1 MRGLSLVLTLL
12 ALGGFYLTLHGARWV
27 TRAGWRRLR
36 AGDLD
41 GALRSFRRAALVTR
55 GAGAWLGV
63 AAVHRAA
70 GRGDDEAAALAR
82 AVARD
87 GSDMQAFDARVDE
100 LVRRDGG
107 KLGLAMAWLEAR
119 KANRRLGAVPRMM
132 AQAQRGMYL
141 VREEAR
147 RDEGIAELEAA
158 WAVVADPE
166 VGLALGRAYVAAGK
180 PRQALPVLRRVADAA
195 EELAAQ
201 ALLVMMM
208 LPGAGD
214 AELEVVRARELA
226 RKDAET
232 LRGEGPVGLLVQL
245 LARAQG
251 GDAEARRVLGEAL
264 ARPEVRAAAKG
275 ELRLAIEAVLG
286 PPAEVPPAEMP
297 PAEAPTS

>member
-1 MRGLSLVLTLL
+1 MRGLPYALALL
-12 ALGGFYLTLHGARWV
+12 ALVGFYLTLYGARWV
-27 TRAGWRRLR
+27 TRAGWRLLQ

-41 GALRSFRRAALVTR
+41 RALRAFRRAARVTR

-70 GRGDDEAAALAR
+70 GRGDEEAAALEH

-87 GSDMQAFDARVDE
+87 GTDMQAFDARVDE

-180 PRQALPVLRRVADAA
+180 AKRALPVLRRVANAA

-201 ALLVMMM
+201 ALLVMMTM
-208 LPGAGD
+208 PGSGD
-214 AELEVVRARELA
+214 AEVEVVRAREMA

-251 GDAEARRVLGEAL
+251 GDAGARRVLGEAL

-275 ELRLAIEAVLG
+275 ELRLAIDAVLG
-286 PPAEVPPAEMP
+286 APEPAPAPEP
-297 PAEAPTS
+297 EPRS